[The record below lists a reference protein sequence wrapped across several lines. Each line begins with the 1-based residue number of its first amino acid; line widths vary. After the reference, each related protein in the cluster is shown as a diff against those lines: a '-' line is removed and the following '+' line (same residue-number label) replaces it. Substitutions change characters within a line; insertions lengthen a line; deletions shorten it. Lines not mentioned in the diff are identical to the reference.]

1 VGDVRRGGLPPAA
14 GRTVN
19 PALFLVVGICF
30 FLPFFT
36 VECSAAIP
44 EALEGLAEGLGEGQQ
59 FDFGNEDLSQSVT
72 GWQLVIGDTGEAVP
86 QGQGA
91 AQAEVQDP
99 GPDLVAVAA
108 FAVAALGLALSWMRR
123 PIGPLLAIVLGV
135 AGTVLLIVLW
145 IRITGRIP
153 QQARAFVDLRA
164 EPAFWIAVVVSGLA
178 AMWGAIRLFLERRRP
193 RAMYE
198 PASSSGPAGPPS
210 QPPPPTREQPL
221 SGP

>member
-1 VGDVRRGGLPPAA
+1 VTEARRGGLPPAA

-86 QGQGA
+86 RGQGA

-99 GPDLVAVAA
+99 GPDLVALAA

-145 IRITGRIP
+145 TRISGRIP

-178 AMWGAIRLFLERRRP
+178 AAWGAIRLFLERKAP
-193 RAMYE
+193 ERAE
-198 PASSSGPAGPPS
+198 PVASRGPA
-210 QPPPPTREQPL
+210 PPPPEPPPPAREQPL
-221 SGP
+221 FGP

>member
-1 VGDVRRGGLPPAA
+1 LTEARRGGLPPAA

-86 QGQGA
+86 RGQGA

-99 GPDLVAVAA
+99 GPDLVALAA

-145 IRITGRIP
+145 TRISGRIP

-178 AMWGAIRLFLERRRP
+178 AAWGAIRLFLERKAP
-193 RAMYE
+193 ERAE
-198 PASSSGPAGPPS
+198 PVASRGPA
-210 QPPPPTREQPL
+210 PPPPEPPPPAREQPL
-221 SGP
+221 FGP

>member
-1 VGDVRRGGLPPAA
+1 M
-14 GRTVN
+14 
-19 PALFLVVGICF
+19 FLVVGICF

-86 QGQGA
+86 RGQGA

-99 GPDLVAVAA
+99 GPDLVALAA
-108 FAVAALGLALSWMRR
+108 FAVAVLGLALSWIRR

-145 IRITGRIP
+145 TRISGRIP

-164 EPAFWIAVVVSGLA
+164 EPAFWVAVIVSGLA
-178 AMWGAIRLFLERRRP
+178 AAWGAIRLFLERKAP
-193 RAMYE
+193 GRAE
-198 PASSSGPAGPPS
+198 PVSSPGPARPPPE
-210 QPPPPTREQPL
+210 QPPPARERPL

>member
-1 VGDVRRGGLPPAA
+1 VGQVRRGGLPPVV

-30 FLPFFT
+30 LLPFFT

-44 EALEGLAEGLGEGQQ
+44 EALEGLAEGLGEGQS
-59 FDFGNEDLSQSVT
+59 FDFGDQDLSQSVT

-86 QGQGA
+86 RGQGA

-108 FAVAALGLALSWMRR
+108 FAVAVLGLVLSWMRR

-135 AGTVLLIVLW
+135 GGTVLLIVLW
-145 IRITGRIP
+145 NRISGRIP
-153 QQARAFVDLRA
+153 EQARAFVDLRA
-164 EPAFWIAVVVSGLA
+164 EPAFWVAVILSGLA
-178 AMWGAIRLFLERRRP
+178 AVWGAIRLFLERE
-193 RAMYE
+193 RA
-198 PASSSGPAGPPS
+198 PAAYGSGYASAPS
-210 QPPPPTREQPL
+210 PPPPRAEP
-221 SGP
+221 PPARAEPPPA

>member
-1 VGDVRRGGLPPAA
+1 MTEARRGGLPPAA

-86 QGQGA
+86 RGQGA

-99 GPDLVAVAA
+99 GPDLVALAA

-145 IRITGRIP
+145 TRISGRIP

-178 AMWGAIRLFLERRRP
+178 AAWGAIRLFLERKAP
-193 RAMYE
+193 ERAE
-198 PASSSGPAGPPS
+198 PVASRGPA
-210 QPPPPTREQPL
+210 PPPPEPPPPAREQPL
-221 SGP
+221 FGP

>member
-1 VGDVRRGGLPPAA
+1 VGDARRGGLPPVA

-44 EALEGLAEGLGEGQQ
+44 EALEGLAEGLGDQQ

-86 QGQGA
+86 RGQGA

-99 GPDLVAVAA
+99 GPDLVALAA

-145 IRITGRIP
+145 IRISERIP

-178 AMWGAIRLFLERRRP
+178 AVWGATRLFLERP
-193 RAMYE
+193 RAPARYE
-198 PASSSGPAGPPS
+198 PASSSGPAGPPP
-210 QPPPPTREQPL
+210 QPPPPSREQPL

>member
-1 VGDVRRGGLPPAA
+1 M
-14 GRTVN
+14 
-19 PALFLVVGICF
+19 FLVVGICF

-86 QGQGA
+86 RGQGA

-99 GPDLVAVAA
+99 GPDLVALAA
-108 FAVAALGLALSWMRR
+108 FAVAVLGLALSWIRR

-145 IRITGRIP
+145 TRISGRIP

-164 EPAFWIAVVVSGLA
+164 EPAFWVAVIVSGLA
-178 AMWGAIRLFLERRRP
+178 AAWGAIRLFLERKAP
-193 RAMYE
+193 GRAE
-198 PASSSGPAGPPS
+198 PVSSAGPARPPPE
-210 QPPPPTREQPL
+210 QPPPARERPL